1 MQIETEDPHET
12 INNYKARIDERISRF
27 FDRKEAETKDE
38 LSRRVIRMIR
48 DYTEGGGKRLRPIF
62 LILGYRLFSDENDAI
77 FDASISIELAQSYLL
92 IHDDVIDDSDLRR
105 GRPSMHIRLWRS
117 FFPASEKGKKLGEG
131 LAIVA
136 GDLAESYAHESLITS
151 GFDPELLIMADMELT
166 KTIEMTGYGQFL
178 DVISGTMDDFKEGDL
193 IRLHLWKTAKYTLE
207 GPLAMGA
214 LLSGKHDQIMDLRL
228 FGRTLGIA
236 FQLKDDILGL
246 FGDENTTGKSIYS
259 DVNEGKRTLLMIK
272 AMEYSD
278 RKDAEFIDRILRRGN
293 VTPEEFNRIRS
304 IVMNS
309 GSYDY
314 SVKLMD
320 NLVAK
325 SKEYLGRIRGNNN
338 VKTYLEWLSG
348 YLISRDY

>member
-1 MQIETEDPHET
+1 MQIETEDPRET
-12 INNYKARIDERISRF
+12 INNYKLRIDERISRF
-27 FDRKEAETKDE
+27 FDRKETETKDD

-48 DYTEGGGKRLRPIF
+48 EYTEGGGKRLRPIF
-62 LILGYRLFSDENDAI
+62 LVLGYRLFADENQAI

-117 FFPASEKGKKLGEG
+117 FFSGSERGKRMGEG

-136 GDLAESYAHESLITS
+136 GDLAETYAHESLITS
-151 GFDPELLIMADMELT
+151 GFDPGLLLMADLELT

-178 DVISGTMDDFKEGDL
+178 DVVSGTLDDFRENDL
-193 IRLHLWKTAKYTLE
+193 IRLHLWKTARYTLE

-214 LLSGKHDQIMDLRL
+214 LLSGRHDQIMDLRL

-246 FGDENTTGKSIYS
+246 FGDEATTGKSIYS

-272 AMEYSD
+272 AMEFSD
-278 RKDAEFIDRILRRGN
+278 RKDAEFIDHILRRGN
-293 VTPEEFNRIRS
+293 VTREEFERIKS

-314 SVKLMD
+314 SVRLMD
-320 NLVAK
+320 SLVVK
-325 SKEYLGRIRGNNN
+325 SKEYLDRIKGNSCAKN
-338 VKTYLEWLSG
+338 YLAWLSD
-348 YLISRDY
+348 YLVSRDH